1 MTGEKFIPK
10 MCSEKQ
16 TRHSRR
22 RRCHETP
29 KDVDCK
35 PYEDKFIGG
44 TRDNTKLKLMR
55 SLKLIPKAEAEE
67 MKKRRSK
74 RSTANPHFSFIRER
88 SSTFYYTL
96 NSRLKSLEEE
106 KSRLNET
113 IRRDYLCL
121 EMKKQKR
128 EELREV
134 LRDLVESNETKRIQ
148 MEKLIKVKDLKNF
161 LSTEL
166 FPNP

>member
-1 MTGEKFIPK
+1 

-16 TRHSRR
+16 TRYSRR
-22 RRCHETP
+22 RKLRETS
-29 KDVDCK
+29 KDVEYK
-35 PYEDKFIGG
+35 PYEEKFIG
-44 TRDNTKLKLMR
+44 TQDNTKLKLMR
-55 SLKLIPKAEAEE
+55 SLKLIPKAEAAE

-96 NSRLKSLEEE
+96 NSRLKSLEDE

-121 EMKKQKR
+121 QMKKQKR
-128 EELREV
+128 EELRKV
-134 LRDLVESNETKRIQ
+134 LKDLVESNESRRIQ
-148 MEKLIKVKDLKNF
+148 MEKLLKVKDLKNF
-161 LSTEL
+161 LSSEIY
-166 FPNP
+166 PNP